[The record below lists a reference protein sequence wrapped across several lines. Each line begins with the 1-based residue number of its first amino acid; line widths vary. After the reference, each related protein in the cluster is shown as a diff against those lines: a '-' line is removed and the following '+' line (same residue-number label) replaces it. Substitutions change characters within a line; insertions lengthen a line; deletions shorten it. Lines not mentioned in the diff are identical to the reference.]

1 MKHCRSPR
9 RPGSATACA
18 ALLVTLCGGLLV
30 ARPARAAD
38 CPTAP
43 QSARERQALAR
54 EWFSRAEAAET
65 ASDDVAAVKAY
76 SCSFEMVP
84 HESTAYKLAR
94 AAERAGDLRLALTAH
109 RDYLTLKPGAADR
122 AEVEARIISL
132 QGRLA
137 VGGGG
142 PVPPLTSV
150 QPLAPAAPAHPAA
163 AAVAASDS
171 PARPWSSSLGARM
184 GTTEW
189 VIAGVGA
196 AALVSGVV
204 FNIGARS
211 QMSDCRSMARANNI
225 VGARDACDRASPFA
239 YTSYALL
246 GTAAAAAI
254 ADAVLIFTKP
264 APTPTLGL
272 VPLSGGGALTAS
284 GRF

>member
-1 MKHCRSPR
+1 MKHCPPPR
-9 RPGSATACA
+9 RAASLTACTTVVMLLGLVGPA
-18 ALLVTLCGGLLV
+18 A
-30 ARPARAAD
+30 AAD
-38 CPTAP
+38 CPTPP
-43 QSARERQALAR
+43 QSARERQTLAR

-137 VGGGG
+137 VGAGG
-142 PVPPLTSV
+142 PVPPLPSATASPPPRQPPSGAVTTEPTTS
-150 QPLAPAAPAHPAA
+150 
-163 AAVAASDS
+163 
-171 PARPWSSSLGARM
+171 ARWSSLGARM

-204 FNIGARS
+204 FNIGARTE
-211 QMSDCRSMARANNI
+211 MSDCRSMARANNI

-272 VPLSGGGALTAS
+272 VPLGRGAALTAS

>member
-9 RPGSATACA
+9 AANAATAFATVLLCA
-18 ALLVTLCGGLLV
+18 ASSLITH
-30 ARPARAAD
+30 PALAAD
-38 CPTAP
+38 CPAAP
-43 QSARERQALAR
+43 QSARERQTLAR

-137 VGGGG
+137 VGAAG
-142 PVPPLTSV
+142 PIPPLASAVPPPPAGTTR
-150 QPLAPAAPAHPAA
+150 QPAG
-163 AAVAASDS
+163 AVSGEAI
-171 PARPWSSSLGARM
+171 ARPWSSSLAARM

-204 FNIGARS
+204 FNIGART

-254 ADAVLIFTKP
+254 ADAVLIFTRP
-264 APTPTLGL
+264 APIPALGFS
-272 VPLSGGGALTAS
+272 PLSGGGALTAS